1 MAAGVTAA
9 GWEKLLEMEVQR
21 VFNARLSRVVDAERA
36 EGGDGH
42 DTLSALRLKRAM
54 RSAPTPQRQLAVKM
68 GSPPKKP
75 HKGRGRD
82 SEAQPMP
89 GKWPEQKQ
97 HHKFGLHVV
106 NRSEHA
112 DSWRFGIT
120 ALADFSSVTESKIE
134 L

>member
-9 GWEKLLEMEVQR
+9 GWEKLLEMEVQQ
-21 VFNARLSRVVDAERA
+21 VFNARLSRVVDAEWA

-89 GKWPEQKQ
+89 GKWRSSTTSS
-97 HHKFGLHVV
+97 GCMLSIVV
-106 NRSEHA
+106 NMLTVGVS
-112 DSWRFGIT
+112 
-120 ALADFSSVTESKIE
+120 AL
-134 L
+134 LL

>member
-9 GWEKLLEMEVQR
+9 GWEKLLEMEVQQ

-89 GKWPEQKQ
+89 GKWPGFARRKS
-97 HHKFGLHVV
+97 FSRSSTTSSGCMLSIVV
-106 NRSEHA
+106 NMLILGVS
-112 DSWRFGIT
+112 
-120 ALADFSSVTESKIE
+120 AL
-134 L
+134 LL

>member
-9 GWEKLLEMEVQR
+9 GWEKLLEMEVQQ

-89 GKWPEQKQ
+89 GKCIPLSRSSTTSS
-97 HHKFGLHVV
+97 GCMLSIVV
-106 NRSEHA
+106 NMLTLGVS
-112 DSWRFGIT
+112 
-120 ALADFSSVTESKIE
+120 AL
-134 L
+134 LL